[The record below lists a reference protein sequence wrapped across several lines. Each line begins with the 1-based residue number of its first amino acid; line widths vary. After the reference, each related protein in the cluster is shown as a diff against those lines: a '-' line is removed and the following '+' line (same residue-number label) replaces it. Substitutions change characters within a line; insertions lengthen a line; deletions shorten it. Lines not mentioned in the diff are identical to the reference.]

1 MAAQAAV
8 GVFVFVLRSTEGI
21 RPVAKTLTV
30 KGATTGRL
38 TLPPSLRKALGIEPG
53 DTFVVAAEEQGIV
66 LRPMQRENPFDVL
79 PAHAVPEYRAG
90 RTQNSR
96 DFATDQGIAL
106 DG

>member
-53 DTFVVAAEEQGIV
+53 DTFVVAAEEQGIG
-66 LRPMQRENPFDVL
+66 LRPTQRENPFDAL
-79 PAHAVPEYRAG
+79 TAHALAEYRAG
-90 RTQNSR
+90 RTQHLR
-96 DFATDQGIAL
+96 DFAAEHGIDL